1 MIAKYVFLYV
11 PTKFTKRHVA
21 VAWFKS
27 KHSEIRIE
35 RWRWK
40 IKLLLSL
47 EVWKAAKQLSWAFIL
62 DPLIRNSFRMLVSS
76 LFHWYQCVCLL
87 QHLATLVYRLRL
99 IETAFFCIVWQW
111 SHFWD
116 MWREITTVN
125 YLMAFLFCFVEF
137 ISSMLIFCVSYWVR
151 NCDGWL

>member
-1 MIAKYVFLYV
+1 MFVIAKYVFLYV

-40 IKLLLSL
+40 IKLLISL
-47 EVWKAAKQLSWAFIL
+47 EAWKAAKQLSWAFIL

-76 LFHWYQCVCLL
+76 LFHWYQCVYVFL

-99 IETAFFCIVWQW
+99 MEIVRF
-111 SHFWD
+111 SELCDSDHIF
-116 MWREITTVN
+116 EICDVKLQQLTIWWLS
-125 YLMAFLFCFVEF
+125 YFV
-137 ISSMLIFCVSYWVR
+137 SSNL
-151 NCDGWL
+151 

>member
-1 MIAKYVFLYV
+1 MYFYTYQQNLRKGMWQLLDSNQSTAKFESNVGDE
-11 PTKFTKRHVA
+11 
-21 VAWFKS
+21 KS
-27 KHSEIRIE
+27 NCCFH
-35 RWRWK
+35 
-40 IKLLLSL
+40 
-47 EVWKAAKQLSWAFIL
+47 WKAAKQLSWAFIL